1 MLTVITGPMFS
12 GKTTRLLDKLNT
24 HRWNTHK
31 AVLIRPDADTRPS
44 ETHDGRWFSAE
55 VIGSDDVEAM
65 ERLMRE
71 NDFLA
76 IDEAQFFSKRI
87 YEVIRVTLQ
96 ADEDKYIYAAGLDLD
111 SDGQP
116 YGIMPDLLALADG
129 VVKLRATCDVCGNK
143 ARATFCKVQKKQQNL
158 IGGSDL
164 FKALCWSC
172 WTKRRKGR
180 SKQDG

>member
-24 HRWNTHK
+24 HRWPTHK
-31 AVLIRPDADTRPS
+31 AVLIRPDTDTRPS

-55 VIGSDDVEAM
+55 VIGSDDAEAI
-65 ERLMRE
+65 ERLMKE
-71 NDFLA
+71 NDFIA
-76 IDEAQFFSKRI
+76 IDEAQFFSKEV
-87 YEVIRVTLQ
+87 YEIIRVTVQ
-96 ADEDKYIYAAGLDLD
+96 ADGAKYIYAAGLDLD

-129 VVKLRATCDVCGNK
+129 VVKLRATCDACASREG
-143 ARATFCKVQKKQQNL
+143 RATFCKVKKKQQDL

-164 FKALCWSC
+164 FMALCWGC
-172 WTKRRKGR
+172 WAKKREEQ
-180 SKQDG
+180 SKE